1 MDSENITRRDVGVK
15 DEDAHGTKKSGIVF
29 DIQRYSVNDGPGI
42 RTTVFLKGCPLRCL
56 WCCNPESQMPWP
68 ELFYNE
74 SLCTRCYRCVEVCPH
89 HATTIEDGG
98 FINID
103 RKLCEVCG
111 KCVEACPNEARA
123 ITGKRMTVEEVL
135 DVVRK
140 DGLFYRNSGGGMTV
154 SGGEAAFQADFTIE
168 LLKGS
173 QGLGLHTALE
183 TCGYA
188 DTDTLGG
195 LIKHV
200 DMVLFDIKHMDPE
213 AHHQLTGA
221 DNELVLTNLR
231 MVARSGVQVIVRMPI
246 IPGCNDS
253 EENIR
258 ATGDYI
264 SHLGIKKV
272 DIIPYH
278 KLGVAK
284 YRRLGKEYQLE
295 HLDTVKPED
304 VEAVQDIL
312 KSYGLEVRQA

>member
-1 MDSENITRRDVGVK
+1 MNSENAGRHDVRLKQETMPGVK
-15 DEDAHGTKKSGIVF
+15 MSGIVF
-29 DIQRYSVNDGPGI
+29 DIQRYCLNDGPGI

-56 WCCNPESQMPWP
+56 WCCNPESQIPRP

-74 SLCTRCYRCVEVCPH
+74 SLCTRCYRCIEICPH
-89 HATTIEDGG
+89 HAVTIEDGG
-98 FINID
+98 AININ

-140 DGLFYRNSGGGMTV
+140 DGLFYRNSGGGVTV
-154 SGGEAAFQADFTIE
+154 SGGEAAFQSGFTLEI
-168 LLKGS
+168 LKGS

-183 TCGYA
+183 TCGY
-188 DTDTLGG
+188 TDTETLDL
-195 LIKHV
+195 LIKHA
-200 DMVLFDIKHMDPE
+200 DLVLFDIKHMDPE

-221 DNELVLTNLR
+221 ENELVLANLR
-231 MVARSGVQVIVRMPI
+231 MVARSGVQVILRMPI

-253 EENIR
+253 EENLR
-258 ATGDYI
+258 AAGDYI
-264 SHLGIKKV
+264 YHLGLKKV

-278 KLGVAK
+278 KLGIAK

-295 HLDTVKPED
+295 HLVTMKAED
-304 VEAVQDIL
+304 VETVEKIL
-312 KSYGLEVRQA
+312 KSYGLEVHQA